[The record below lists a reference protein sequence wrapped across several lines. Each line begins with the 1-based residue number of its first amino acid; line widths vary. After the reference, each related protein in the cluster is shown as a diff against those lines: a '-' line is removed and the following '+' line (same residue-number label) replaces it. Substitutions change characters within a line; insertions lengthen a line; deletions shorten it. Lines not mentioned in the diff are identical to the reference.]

1 MPDVTRSET
10 GQRYTE
16 ARADLEGLRA
26 RVGWRRW
33 SDDGRSLALHEPI
46 AERLL
51 AHLRDSYG
59 VEPVTASKVSSHN
72 DHVFRVDLRDGGPWI
87 ARVFPAARPIAGVE
101 GDAAILRYLQASGL
115 PGRATRGLGRDA
127 RG

>member
-1 MPDVTRSET
+1 MTKDANLKKVARRHALET

-51 AHLRDSYG
+51 AHLRDSCG
-59 VEPVTASKVSSHN
+59 VEPVTVSKISSHN
-72 DHVFRVDLRDGGPWI
+72 DHVFAWTSETAVHGSPTCSPPPGQS
-87 ARVFPAARPIAGVE
+87 PA
-101 GDAAILRYLQASGL
+101 
-115 PGRATRGLGRDA
+115 
-127 RG
+127 